1 MKNGEAAGP
10 SGVVA
15 EMLKAAPDICSKI
28 FADLLSAI
36 IHKGKVLV
44 DLSDSIIV
52 GLLKEK
58 GDSLER
64 KNYCGLILSDHVL
77 KVIEKV
83 VKNIICERA
92 NINEMQLGFCPSRG
106 TTNAILFLHSFK
118 KSISR
123 NT

>member
-44 DLSDSIIV
+44 DWSDSIIV
-52 GLLKEK
+52 GLFKEK
-58 GDSLER
+58 GDSLEQ
-64 KNYCGLILSDHVL
+64 KNYCGLKLT
-77 KVIEKV
+77 
-83 VKNIICERA
+83 
-92 NINEMQLGFCPSRG
+92 MF
-106 TTNAILFLHSFK
+106 
-118 KSISR
+118 
-123 NT
+123 

>member
-15 EMLKAAPDICSKI
+15 ELLKAAPDICSKI
-28 FADLLSAI
+28 FADLLGAI

-44 DLSDSIIV
+44 DWSDSIIV

-58 GDSLER
+58 EDSLER

-92 NINEMQLGFCPSRG
+92 NINEMQLDFCPSRG
-106 TTNAILFLHSFK
+106 TTNTILFLHSFK

>member
-44 DLSDSIIV
+44 DWSDSIIV

-77 KVIEKV
+77 KAIEKV